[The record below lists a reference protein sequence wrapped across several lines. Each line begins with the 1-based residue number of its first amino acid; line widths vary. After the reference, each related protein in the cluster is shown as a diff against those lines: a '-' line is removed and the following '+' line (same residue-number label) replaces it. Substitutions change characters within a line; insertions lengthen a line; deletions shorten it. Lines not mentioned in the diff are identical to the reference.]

1 MEKWTNPQPTYQ
13 RSPDFHEVIKVHM
26 AAVLVVQIAT
36 CSLSRVLVAMA
47 AKYNTE
53 TALKMLESSFDH
65 ESDDIGNNAKSMA
78 LESASEVAD
87 DDGAW
92 F

>member
-1 MEKWTNPQPTYQ
+1 
-13 RSPDFHEVIKVHM
+13 
-26 AAVLVVQIAT
+26 
-36 CSLSRVLVAMA
+36 MA